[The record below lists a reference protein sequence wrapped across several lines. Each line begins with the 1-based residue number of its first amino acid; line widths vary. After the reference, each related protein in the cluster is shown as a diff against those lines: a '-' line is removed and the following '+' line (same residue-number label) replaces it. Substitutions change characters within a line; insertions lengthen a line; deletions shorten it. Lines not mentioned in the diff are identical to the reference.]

1 MFQDGKTVSAE
12 NKYVCSSH
20 ESNHHD
26 NEGFEEIAKF
36 EDVDWCPSNCYR
48 YDEIYYNPY
57 FSIDKGKLI
66 PETENFK
73 V

>member
-48 YDEIYYNPY
+48 YNGTYNNQS
-57 FSIDKGKLI
+57 FSIDNGKLI
-66 PETENFK
+66 SKIENFE